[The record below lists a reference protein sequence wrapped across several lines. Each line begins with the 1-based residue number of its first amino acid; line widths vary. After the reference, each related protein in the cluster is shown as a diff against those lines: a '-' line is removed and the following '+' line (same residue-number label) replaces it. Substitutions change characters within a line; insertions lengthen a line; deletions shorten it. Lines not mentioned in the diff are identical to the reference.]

1 MKGSEVL
8 AQKTLPHSA
17 FDSTWEKC
25 NEVIQHIVIA
35 EDVVEVVVAMR
46 AKLFAEYF

>member
-8 AQKTLPHSA
+8 AQKTLPQVA

-25 NEVIQHIVIA
+25 NEGSQHIAIA
-35 EDVVEVVVAMR
+35 EDVVEVVVAMS
-46 AKLFAEYF
+46 ATLFAEYL